1 VQFSN
6 SPVGVEPIIISS
18 SNIQQMVTYSDT
30 GANADLV
37 PLRIAMRL
45 EEMGVVQIEWVTEGA
60 QVAFGNSN
68 NKEKIIGKIRGAGL
82 LQRVDVVQGLR
93 DTLIG
98 GRGFVERGMELL
110 YNSTGVYLLHDGD
123 KRVQLGVYNQH
134 QGLWQMDLVRL
145 LQMQDP
151 RGVRAFR
158 TNITRKTRV
167 SARDMALCVELHESL
182 LHIIPYETMA
192 ATIESGAWGNVH
204 PSITP
209 QLCRAIA
216 KRRDCAI
223 CALTWNTPRA
233 VGTGTAVEEIG
244 AYFAFDNEGK
254 MKTPSMGCHFS
265 STFMDLGCGFTKV
278 YGLKKKTA
286 IIDAIRAWV
295 IEMLSYKRI
304 PRGGRC
310 DAGSVETGKEFQEA
324 MGVLGLD
331 VIPNPSK
338 EPEHSV
344 ERKWQ
349 TTHNGTVKVLA
360 TVDAFTTA
368 DWLTSQTTSSNV
380 NNTVPNAR
388 SRRHDPS
395 KSPLELMTG
404 RKVDMT
410 MIQTLQVGD
419 VCVVAHKKGRAM
431 GRPRNVLARV
441 MDVDLD
447 GGRCALLKYMDDS
460 QRVERKAG
468 MMPVA
473 DIETGPIASRLRS
486 RTVTMA
492 PDEHGELII
501 SIAGRTDSADTLRSL
516 TLRQQQERQEDEAR
530 EDTLIERIQGAQ
542 QGGEQLLDVNRLP
555 EREAAE
561 ENDEYP
567 YWQPVFDDQGE
578 AEQEAVAFWAKYI
591 DVRANPFREVE
602 EISAH
607 MAYREGCGEYAAIEI
622 FPEERATLQAYKARV
637 TRTDDNPSIY
647 MIEKA
652 GRGSPLWTRWE
663 KPLLKEYNGITDKD
677 AWEDATPTEIRE
689 HGFTPHVTTLTVKRT
704 TNEDKARITTNG
716 KAEKATGIF
725 PGKEFLFTPAM
736 DEVILRFMGAI
747 KAYFNLRRLR
757 RSDVS
762 QCFQYNR
769 MADARLPRTVIVNLR
784 PIEWGGYHRKAKK
797 MLAVG
802 YGMADAGREWFITI
816 VAFLVDQGFA
826 QCPEAECM
834 FVKRVGS
841 QGFILIGLA
850 TDDIQHLATEDEL
863 TQAADRELE
872 CELSKRWKMVHE
884 DAHDVLGVTIVTSE
898 DGTVTMRQGPQLRK
912 IQQHFLPKGR
922 GTDGAGTRTTRVNNG
937 KAGG

>member
-1 VQFSN
+1 
-6 SPVGVEPIIISS
+6 
-18 SNIQQMVTYSDT
+18 
-30 GANADLV
+30 
-37 PLRIAMRL
+37 
-45 EEMGVVQIEWVTEGA
+45 
-60 QVAFGNSN
+60 
-68 NKEKIIGKIRGAGL
+68 
-82 LQRVDVVQGLR
+82 
-93 DTLIG
+93 
-98 GRGFVERGMELL
+98 
-110 YNSTGVYLLHDGD
+110 
-123 KRVQLGVYNQH
+123 
-134 QGLWQMDLVRL
+134 MDLVQL

-167 SARDMALCVELHESL
+167 SARDKAWCVELHESL
-182 LHIIPYETMA
+182 LHILPYETMA

-542 QGGEQLLDVNRLP
+542 QGGEQ
-555 EREAAE
+555 
-561 ENDEYP
+561 
-567 YWQPVFDDQGE
+567 
-578 AEQEAVAFWAKYI
+578 
-591 DVRANPFREVE
+591 
-602 EISAH
+602 S
-607 MAYREGCGEYAAIEI
+607 
-622 FPEERATLQAYKARV
+622 
-637 TRTDDNPSIY
+637 
-647 MIEKA
+647 
-652 GRGSPLWTRWE
+652 
-663 KPLLKEYNGITDKD
+663 
-677 AWEDATPTEIRE
+677 
-689 HGFTPHVTTLTVKRT
+689 
-704 TNEDKARITTNG
+704 
-716 KAEKATGIF
+716 
-725 PGKEFLFTPAM
+725 
-736 DEVILRFMGAI
+736 
-747 KAYFNLRRLR
+747 
-757 RSDVS
+757 
-762 QCFQYNR
+762 
-769 MADARLPRTVIVNLR
+769 
-784 PIEWGGYHRKAKK
+784 
-797 MLAVG
+797 
-802 YGMADAGREWFITI
+802 
-816 VAFLVDQGFA
+816 
-826 QCPEAECM
+826 
-834 FVKRVGS
+834 
-841 QGFILIGLA
+841 
-850 TDDIQHLATEDEL
+850 
-863 TQAADRELE
+863 LE

-898 DGTVTMRQGPQLRK
+898 DGTGTMRQGPQLRK
-912 IQQHFLPKGR
+912 IQQHFYPKGEGPMVLAPGRRESTTVRPEGSTYKVTDREEYMKGLGILGYIRITRPDVRAALSIR
-922 GTDGAGTRTTRVNNG
+922 GETMQYPTEQDDRELRWIAAYVLTTADVGITFHPGPKGMKSSANTHSCENIDTTSPIPISG
-937 KAGG
+937 SSDAS